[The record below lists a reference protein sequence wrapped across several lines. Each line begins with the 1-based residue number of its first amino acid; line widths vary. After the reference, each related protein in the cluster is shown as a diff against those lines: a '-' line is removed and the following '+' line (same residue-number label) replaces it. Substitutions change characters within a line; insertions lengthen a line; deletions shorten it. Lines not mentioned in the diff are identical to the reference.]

1 MTLRGQGHLYRRG
14 QVWWLGYYH
23 RGRYIRESLKTT
35 DAKKAERL
43 RQRKLKLV
51 NTPHFVTPE
60 QEKLTFDDLAE
71 LLRTDYRLNGRRS
84 LGHVERHI
92 RRLGE
97 AFACDR
103 ALSITPDRIAAYTA
117 ARLGRG
123 VAPATVN
130 RELAALRRMFSL
142 AVKTGQILARPPI
155 TLLTEDNAR
164 EGFAEPAEFEAV
176 AAHLPPAYADAARF
190 AYLTG
195 WRKTE
200 VRTLEWRDITLDRQ
214 GGTVVGGVIRLR
226 RSHSKTKQGRT
237 LVLRGALL
245 DLARTRVAL
254 RRLDCPYVFH
264 TDGRRLGDLQ
274 RAWRRAAARAGIAG
288 RFIHDLRRSA
298 VRNMVRAGVPE
309 RVAMAISGHKTR
321 SVFDRYNIVSEADLA
336 EAAERVTTYVT
347 TAPRSAPVAPL
358 HREHAQF
365 AHTQAPKA
373 TTTRS

>member
-1 MTLRGQGHLYRRG
+1 MAVRVDDGPHRAARGIIGGWQRSLPSCRAPRRKANDAPRTG
-14 QVWWLGYYH
+14 PPVPTRPGLVARLLSSRPLHPGVAQDD
-23 RGRYIRESLKTT
+23 GREEGR
-35 DAKKAERL
+35 AA

-200 VRTLEWRDITLDRQ
+200 VRTLEWRDITLDR
-214 GGTVVGGVIRLR
+214 
-226 RSHSKTKQGRT
+226 
-237 LVLRGALL
+237 
-245 DLARTRVAL
+245 
-254 RRLDCPYVFH
+254 
-264 TDGRRLGDLQ
+264 
-274 RAWRRAAARAGIAG
+274 
-288 RFIHDLRRSA
+288 
-298 VRNMVRAGVPE
+298 N
-309 RVAMAISGHKTR
+309 
-321 SVFDRYNIVSEADLA
+321 
-336 EAAERVTTYVT
+336 
-347 TAPRSAPVAPL
+347 
-358 HREHAQF
+358 
-365 AHTQAPKA
+365 
-373 TTTRS
+373 